1 MIQTYYE
8 FLAASLIFFLLLGTF
23 WPDYGLRSRWKRM
36 IKQKNHSLLEQ
47 ALKHIYECERSR
59 KTCTMNSLAFT
70 LFVKKVQVGKL
81 LKQLK
86 GSGLIIVE
94 SAGIS
99 LTRNGKEEALHI
111 LRLYRIFEG
120 YLVHETITDESE

>member
-1 MIQTYYE
+1 
-8 FLAASLIFFLLLGTF
+8 
-23 WPDYGLRSRWKRM
+23 M

-47 ALKHIYECERSR
+47 ALKHIHECERSR

-86 GSGLIIVE
+86 RSGLIIVE

-120 YLVHETITDESE
+120 SLVHETVID